1 VAQTTI
7 KVFAEQIGISA
18 EKLLTQLSAAGIAGK
33 KAEDSLSDDEKLAL
47 LSFLRG
53 DAKPAQGRSRVTLKQ
68 RKTSELKVSSR
79 TGSARTVQVQVK
91 KKRTFVKRSAVEE
104 IEQKEAEEKARLQAL
119 EEEKKKQAEEQARLA
134 KEAEE
139 KARKAEELA
148 KREAEEAAAAQAA
161 ALKAQAETQA
171 SEQQPPPPA
180 PEKKTAP
187 ARKKAAPE
195 PKTADKKRKRRG
207 QGGEQRLHL
216 RAGQRGRRTGGF
228 AKRTVKTSLQDHV
241 FEKPVA
247 PVVRDVAIP
256 ETISVGDLAAAMH
269 VKAAEVIKTL
279 MGMGFMATI
288 NQMLDR
294 DTATL
299 VVEEMGHVAKEAAPD
314 TPESL
319 LEAEELQGEA
329 SPRAPVVT
337 VMGHVDHGK
346 TSLLDHIRESK
357 VASGEA
363 GGITQHIGAYNV
375 QTTHGA
381 ITFLDTP
388 GHEAFSA
395 MRARGAKV
403 TDIVVLIV
411 AADDGVKPQTIEAI
425 KHARD
430 AEVPMVVAINK
441 IDKPEADPD
450 RIKNELVAQE
460 VVPEDWG
467 GDVQFVPIS
476 AKTGE
481 GIEDLLESLS
491 LLAEVLEL
499 KAVAQGSARGMVVE
513 ARLDKGRGAVATIL
527 VQEGEL
533 KRGDVILAGREW
545 GKVRA
550 MRDDAG
556 KTLDA
561 AGPSIPVEVQGLS
574 GVPQAGDT
582 VMVVS
587 DERKAR
593 QVAEYRHAQYK
604 EKKAA
609 SQQASK
615 LDSLFER
622 MEQGEAK
629 SLNVLIKGDVHGSV
643 EALTDSLN
651 KLSTDEV
658 KVNVVHSMVG
668 GINESDINL
677 AMASDALIIGFNV
690 RADGGARKLA
700 EKEGVEIRYY
710 SVIYDVVNDV
720 SDALVGMLDPLFKEA
735 IIGLAEVRDVFKA
748 PKIGQIAGC
757 MVLEGVVRKDAPIRV
772 LRDNVVIFEGAL
784 ESLRRFKDDVQE
796 VKSGTE
802 CGIGVKDYNDVKPG
816 DQIEV
821 FEKTEVK
828 REL

>member
-1 VAQTTI
+1 MAQTTI
-7 KVFAEQIGISA
+7 AKFADQIGIST
-18 EKLLTQLSAAGIAGK
+18 EKLLSQLAEAGVQNK
-33 KAEDSLSDDEKLAL
+33 KAEDSLSDDEKMAL
-47 LSFLRG
+47 LGYLRSG
-53 DAKPAQGRSRVTLKQ
+53 GSEPLQSRSRVTLKQ

-79 TGSARTVQVQVK
+79 TGSARTIQVQVK

-104 IEQKEAEEKARLQAL
+104 IEQKEAEEKRRQQAL
-119 EEEKKKQAEEQARLA
+119 EEEKKRKIEEDARLAREAEEQAR
-134 KEAEE
+134 EAEE
-139 KARKAEELA
+139 RA
-148 KREAEEAAAAQAA
+148 KREAEEAAAAE
-161 ALKAQAETQA
+161 ALKAAEAKAREAEKPQA
-171 SEQQPPPPA
+171 SEKPVKK
-180 PEKKTAP
+180 PEP
-187 ARKKAAPE
+187 VRKKAAPE
-195 PKTADKKRKRRG
+195 PKPADKKRKKKGR
-207 QGGEQRLHL
+207 GGEQRLHL

-228 AKRTVKTSLQDHV
+228 AKRSVKTSLQDHV

-247 PVVRDVAIP
+247 PVVREVAIP
-256 ETISVGDLAAAMH
+256 ETISVGDLAAELS

-294 DTATL
+294 DTASL
-299 VVEEMGHVAKEAAPD
+299 VVEEMGHVAKEATPD

-319 LEAEELQGEA
+319 LVEEELQGEPVA
-329 SPRAPVVT
+329 RAPVVT

-346 TSLLDHIRESK
+346 TSLLDYIRKAK
-357 VASGEA
+357 VANGEA

-375 QTTHGA
+375 ETSHGA

-395 MRARGAKV
+395 MRARGAQV

-411 AADDGVKPQTIEAI
+411 AADDGVKPQTVEAI
-425 KHARD
+425 RHARD

-441 IDKPEADPD
+441 IDRPEADLE
-450 RIKNELVAQE
+450 RVKNELVAQQ

-467 GDVQFVPIS
+467 GDVQFVPLS
-476 AKTGE
+476 AKTGQ
-481 GIEDLLESLS
+481 GVDDLLESLS
-491 LLAEVLEL
+491 LLAEVMEY
-499 KAVAQGSARGMVVE
+499 KAIDQGPARGMVVE

-556 KTLDA
+556 KTVNA
-561 AGPSIPVEVQGLS
+561 AGPSMPVEVQGLS
-574 GVPQAGDT
+574 GVPMAGDT
-582 VMVVS
+582 VIVVS

-604 EKKAA
+604 EQKAA
-609 SQQASK
+609 HQQASK
-615 LDSLFER
+615 LNSLFER
-622 MEQGEAK
+622 MEQGETK

-643 EALTDSLN
+643 EALSDSLN
-651 KLSTDEV
+651 KLSNEEV
-658 KVNVVHSMVG
+658 KVNVVHSLVG
-668 GINESDINL
+668 GINESDVNL

-690 RADGGARKLA
+690 RADAGARRLA

-720 SDALVGMLDPLFKEA
+720 SDALIGMLDPLFKEE

-772 LRDNVVIFEGAL
+772 LRDNIVIFEGAL
-784 ESLRRFKDDVQE
+784 ESLRRYKDDVQE

-802 CGIGVKDYNDVKPG
+802 CGIGVKDYNDVRPG

-821 FEKTEVK
+821 FEKTQIERK
-828 REL
+828 L

>member
-1 VAQTTI
+1 MAQTTI
-7 KVFAEQIGISA
+7 KVFAEQIGIDA
-18 EKLLTQLSAAGIAGK
+18 EKLLAQLSEAGIAGK
-33 KAEDSLSDDEKLAL
+33 KVDDSLSDEEKMAL

-53 DAKPAQGRSRVTLKQ
+53 DAGSQQRRSRVTLKQ
-68 RKTSELKVSSR
+68 RKTSELKISSR

-91 KKRTFVKRSAVEE
+91 KKRTFVKRTAVEE
-104 IEQKEAEEKARLQAL
+104 AEQKEAEEKARLQAI

-134 KEAEE
+134 REAEE
-139 KARKAEELA
+139 KAREEEERA
-148 KREAEEAAAAQAA
+148 KREAEQAAAQEA
-161 ALKAQAETQA
+161 ALKAQAEAQA
-171 SEQQPPPPA
+171 VEKQPSSPRA
-180 PEKKTAP
+180 EKKAEP
-187 ARKKAAPE
+187 SRKKATPE
-195 PKTADKKRKRRG
+195 PKSADKKRKRRG

-216 RAGQRGRRTGGF
+216 RAGQRGRRAGGF
-228 AKRTVKTSLQDHV
+228 AKRTVKTSLQDHA

-247 PVVRDVAIP
+247 PIVRNVAIP

-329 SPRAPVVT
+329 VPRPPVVT

-346 TSLLDHIRESK
+346 TSLLDYIRKAK
-357 VASGEA
+357 VAGGEA

-375 QTTHGA
+375 QTSHGA

-430 AEVPMVVAINK
+430 AQAPMVVAINK
-441 IDKPEADPD
+441 IDRPEADPE
-450 RIKNELVAQE
+450 RIKTELVAQE

-499 KAVAQGSARGMVVE
+499 KAVAQGPARGMVVE

-533 KRGDVILAGREW
+533 QRGDVILAGREW
-545 GKVRA
+545 GRVRA

-556 KTLDA
+556 ETVKT

-574 GVPQAGDT
+574 GVPMAGDS

-604 EKKAA
+604 EQKAA

-615 LDSLFER
+615 LDSLFQR
-622 MEQGEAK
+622 MEQGETK
-629 SLNVLIKGDVHGSV
+629 SLKLLIKGDVHGSV
-643 EALTDSLN
+643 EALTESLG

-658 KVNVVHSMVG
+658 KVNVVHAMVG

-690 RADGGARKLA
+690 RADGGAKKLA

-720 SDALVGMLDPLFKEA
+720 SDALAGMLDPLFKEE

-748 PKIGQIAGC
+748 PKLGQIAGC

-772 LRDNVVIFEGAL
+772 LRDNIVIFEGAL
-784 ESLRRFKDDVQE
+784 ESLRRYKDDVQE

-802 CGIGVKDYNDVKPG
+802 CGIGVKDYNDVQPG

-821 FEKTEVK
+821 FEKTQVK
-828 REL
+828 RKL

>member
-1 VAQTTI
+1 MAQTTI
-7 KVFAEQIGISA
+7 KVFAEQIGIST
-18 EKLLTQLSAAGIAGK
+18 EKLLTQLGAAGIPGK
-33 KAEDSLSDDEKLAL
+33 KAGDSLSDEEKMSL

-53 DAKPAQGRSRVTLKQ
+53 DAEPAQGRSRVTLKQ

-104 IEQKEAEEKARLQAL
+104 VEQKEAEEKARLQAI
-119 EEEKKKQAEEQARLA
+119 EDEKKKQAEEQARLA

-139 KARKAEELA
+139 KAREAEALA
-148 KREAEEAAAAQAA
+148 KREAEEAAAAQEA
-161 ALKAQAETQA
+161 ALKAQAENQA
-171 SEQQPPPPA
+171 SAKKAPPPA
-180 PEKKTAP
+180 PEKKTEP
-187 ARKKAAPE
+187 VRKKAAPE
-195 PKTADKKRKRRG
+195 PKTADKKRKRR
-207 QGGEQRLHL
+207 GGEQRLHL

-319 LEAEELQGEA
+319 LEEEELQGETT
-329 SPRAPVVT
+329 PRAPVVT

-346 TSLLDHIRESK
+346 TSLLDHIRKAK

-375 QTTHGA
+375 KTSHGA

-403 TDIVVLIV
+403 TDIVILIV

-441 IDKPEADPD
+441 IDKPEADLE

-467 GDVQFVPIS
+467 GDVQFVPLS

-481 GIEDLLESLS
+481 GVEDLLESLS

-499 KAVAQGSARGMVVE
+499 KAVAEGAARGMVVE
-513 ARLDKGRGAVATIL
+513 SRLDKGRGAVATIL

-533 KRGDVILAGREW
+533 KRGDVVLAGREW

-556 KTLDA
+556 KTVNS

-574 GVPQAGDT
+574 GVPVAGDT

-690 RADGGARKLA
+690 RADGGARNLA

-710 SVIYDVVNDV
+710 SVIYDVVNDI
-720 SDALVGMLDPLFKEA
+720 SDALVGMLDPLFKEE

-802 CGIGVKDYNDVKPG
+802 CGIGVKDYKDVQPG